1 MVTAFVFITT
11 ERNQINEVAEKLADI
26 EGVSEVY
33 SISGR
38 FDLIAMVRVQENE
51 ELAELV
57 TNQMVKVEGIRD
69 TETHIA
75 FRAFSKHDLERMFSI
90 GFDD

>member
-26 EGVSEVY
+26 KGVSEVY

-38 FDLIAMVRVQENE
+38 FDLIAMVRVRENE

-57 TNQMVKVEGIRD
+57 TNHMVKVGGIRD

-75 FRAFSKHDLERMFSI
+75 FRAFSRHDLERMFSI
-90 GFDD
+90 GFDE

>member
-38 FDLIAMVRVQENE
+38 FDLIAMVRVEEND

-57 TNQMVKVEGIRD
+57 TNHMVKVEGIRD

-75 FRAFSKHDLERMFSI
+75 FRAFSRHDLERMFSI